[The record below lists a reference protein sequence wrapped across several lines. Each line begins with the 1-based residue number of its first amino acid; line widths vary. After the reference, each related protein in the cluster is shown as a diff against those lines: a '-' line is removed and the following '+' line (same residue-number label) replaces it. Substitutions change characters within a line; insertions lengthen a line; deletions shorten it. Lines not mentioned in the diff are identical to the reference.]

1 MIRLVVVIF
10 IGVVFVSLI
19 KAVEAYFAYKL
30 ESERHFSEYLAGCE
44 KCKNY
49 RPANDYE
56 LEHYLDKK
64 DDARC

>member
-1 MIRLVVVIF
+1 MNLLSVF
-10 IGVVFVSLI
+10 ICGLSFVSLVR
-19 KAVEAYFAYKL
+19 AVQAYYTYKL

-56 LEHYLDKK
+56 LERWLDKK
-64 DDARC
+64 EQSVD